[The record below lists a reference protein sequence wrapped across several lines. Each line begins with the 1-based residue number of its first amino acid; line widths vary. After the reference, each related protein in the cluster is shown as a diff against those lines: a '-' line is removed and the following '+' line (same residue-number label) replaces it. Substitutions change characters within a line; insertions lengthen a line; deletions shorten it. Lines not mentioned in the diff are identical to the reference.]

1 MREERLI
8 ERIRLREKKPAR
20 SAAENPQKVRASVL
34 RHLQK
39 ILNTRQGN
47 VPIADDYGV
56 PDFTDFLRVYPDAV
70 REVEKSIR
78 TTIQKYE
85 PRLNSVRV
93 KFIPQ
98 EDDILSLSFQI
109 VAKLLVEDKE
119 TPIVFE
125 SLMGYDGKIKI
136 RT

>member
-1 MREERLI
+1 MREDRLI
-8 ERIRLREKKPAR
+8 ERIRLREKEPAR
-20 SAAENPQKVRASVL
+20 SATEDPKKVMGSVL

-39 ILNTRQGN
+39 ILNTRRGG

-56 PDFTDFLRVYPDAV
+56 PDFTDFMRVYPDALRV
-70 REVEKSIR
+70 VETSIR
-78 TTIQKYE
+78 NTIQKYE
-85 PRLNSVRV
+85 PRLSNVKV

-109 VAKLLVEDKE
+109 VAKLAVENKK

-125 SLMGYDGKIKI
+125 SLMGYDGKIRI
-136 RT
+136 RS

>member
-8 ERIRLREKKPAR
+8 ERIRLGEKEPVRRATQDPK
-20 SAAENPQKVRASVL
+20 KVMASVL

-39 ILNTRQGN
+39 ILNTRQGG

-56 PDFTDFLRVYPDAV
+56 PDFTDFMRVSPDAL

-78 TTIQKYE
+78 NTIQKYE
-85 PRLNSVRV
+85 PRLNNVRV

-109 VAKLLVEDKE
+109 VAKLLVENKK

-125 SLMGYDGKIKI
+125 SLMGYDGKIRI
-136 RT
+136 RS

>member
-1 MREERLI
+1 MREDRLI
-8 ERIRLREKKPAR
+8 ERIRLREKEPGR
-20 SAAENPQKVRASVL
+20 SAAENPGKVRDSIL

-39 ILNTRQGN
+39 ILNTRRGG

-56 PDFTDFLRVYPDAV
+56 PDFTDFLRTYPDAV
-70 REVEKSIR
+70 NEIEKSIR

-98 EDDILSLSFQI
+98 EDDRLSLSFQI
-109 VAKLLVEDKE
+109 VAKLLVENNE
-119 TPIVFE
+119 IPIVFE
-125 SLMGYDGKIKI
+125 SLMGYNGKINI
-136 RT
+136 RN

>member
-8 ERIRLREKKPAR
+8 ERIRLGEKEPAR
-20 SAAENPQKVRASVL
+20 SATQDPKKVMASVL

-39 ILNTRQGN
+39 ILNTRQGG

-56 PDFTDFLRVYPDAV
+56 PDFTDFMRIYPDTL

-78 TTIQKYE
+78 NTIQKYE

-109 VAKLLVEDKE
+109 VAKLLVENKK

-125 SLMGYDGKIKI
+125 SLMGHDGKIRI
-136 RT
+136 RS